1 MNIHQ
6 QRHLAITAGLMLS
19 LGLAPN
25 ESTQVQRYTEGFQN
39 GRVLALNSE
48 SLGMFGGQTSP
59 LDRGLAV
66 NDSLFEGANPHEFL
80 SNYAVRY
87 QDPLMADLMA
97 LQELLAPLVPS
108 NGSQLVEYAVYH
120 FADAFK
126 AMDNS
131 QDLKR
136 GIGADFP
143 TVQNPTKYMARQR
156 IPNLGLAIEVDED
169 EERLDADWQQRKVAF
184 LRGIIDRTL
193 LRQTLGLAAAA
204 AITADKTWSTG
215 TPDPDLDILNEILVA
230 PLPPTGVIY
239 GPTAWSKRLQAY
251 STQLTPGGF
260 AGQTRN
266 ADMLAGHLS
275 VGDVKVV
282 KNRVSTGGITT
293 AAIVGQYVLQFIS
306 GQNLGRDDFSNM
318 KTFSAPTK
326 TGAPYAS
333 YVRQIGDKRW
343 RIAVECYRLPAITSA
358 VGLTISNI
366 S

>member
-1 MNIHQ
+1 MNHQ
-6 QRHLAITAGLMLS
+6 AHLAILAALCASIGLS
-19 LGLAPN
+19 PS
-25 ESTQVQRYTEGFQN
+25 ESTQIHAADNGFQN
-39 GRVLALNSE
+39 GRVVALNSG
-48 SLGMFGGQTSP
+48 SLGMFGSSAAP
-59 LDRGLAV
+59 LDRGVAF

-87 QDPLMADLMA
+87 QDPLMAELEA

-136 GIGADFP
+136 AIGSDFP

-184 LRGIIDRTL
+184 LRGIIARTL

-204 AITADKTWSTG
+204 AIVADKTWSTG
-215 TPDPDLDILNEILVA
+215 TPDPDLDILDEILVA
-230 PLPPTGVIY
+230 PLPPTGMIY
-239 GPTAWSKRLQAY
+239 GPTAWSKRLHAY
-251 STQLTPGGF
+251 SSQFTPGGF
-260 AGQTRN
+260 AGQQRTV
-266 ADMLAGHLS
+266 DQLAAYFG
-275 VGDVKVV
+275 VGDVKMAR
-282 KNRVSTGGITT
+282 NRVSTGGLATS
-293 AAIVGQYVLQFIS
+293 AIVGQYVLQFIS

-326 TGAPYAS
+326 TGAAYAS

-343 RIAVECYRLPAITSA
+343 RIAVETYRLPAITSS

-366 S
+366 G